1 MGGIII
7 IYEIVERLT
16 KENET
21 CDPFKIAEALGA
33 LIVYVPLVRVNG
45 FYQRYQD
52 QDIIYINQ
60 ELTEEEQILV
70 CAHELGHMVLHN
82 DINSIFL
89 ETTLKVNGLY
99 ELEANAFAVQ
109 LLQEYINLNGELPIL
124 NWYADNY
131 AIKRRVV
138 FTVKS

>member
-60 ELTEEEQILV
+60 DLTEEEQILV
-70 CAHELGHMVLHN
+70 CAHELGHMVLHY

-138 FTVKS
+138 FTVKP

>member
-52 QDIIYINQ
+52 QNIIYINQ
-60 ELTEEEQILV
+60 DLTEEEQILV

>member
-1 MGGIII
+1 VGGIII

-60 ELTEEEQILV
+60 DLTEEEQILV

>member
-60 ELTEEEQILV
+60 DLTEEEQILV

>member
-1 MGGIII
+1 VGGIII

-60 ELTEEEQILV
+60 DLTEEEQILV

-109 LLQEYINLNGELPIL
+109 LLQEYLNLNEEIPII
-124 NWYADNY
+124 NWTIDNY
-131 AIKRRVV
+131 GIKRRVSLV
-138 FTVKS
+138 RKP

>member
-1 MGGIII
+1 M
-7 IYEIVERLT
+7 
-16 KENET
+16 
-21 CDPFKIAEALGA
+21 
-33 LIVYVPLVRVNG
+33 YVPLVRVNG

-60 ELTEEEQILV
+60 DLTEEEQILV
-70 CAHELGHMVLHN
+70 CAHELGHMILHN

-109 LLQEYINLNGELPIL
+109 LLQEYLNLNEEIPII
-124 NWYADNY
+124 NWTIDNY
-131 AIKRRVV
+131 GIKRRVSLV
-138 FTVKS
+138 RKP

>member
-60 ELTEEEQILV
+60 DLTEEEQILV
-70 CAHELGHMVLHN
+70 CAHELGHMVLHY

>member
-45 FYQRYQD
+45 FYQRYQE

-60 ELTEEEQILV
+60 DLTEEEQILV

-82 DINSIFL
+82 DKNSVFL
-89 ETTLKVNGLY
+89 ETTIKGRGIY

-109 LLQEYINLNGELPIL
+109 LLQEYLNLNEEIPII
-124 NWYADNY
+124 NWTIDNY
-131 AIKRRVV
+131 GIKRRVSLV
-138 FTVKS
+138 RKP

>member
-60 ELTEEEQILV
+60 VLTEEEQILV

-109 LLQEYINLNGELPIL
+109 LLQEYLNLNEEIPII
-124 NWYADNY
+124 NWTIDNY
-131 AIKRRVV
+131 GIKRRVSLV
-138 FTVKS
+138 RKP

>member
-33 LIVYVPLVRVNG
+33 LIVYVPLVKVNG

-60 ELTEEEQILV
+60 DLTEEEQILV
-70 CAHELGHMVLHN
+70 CAHELGHMILHN

-109 LLQEYINLNGELPIL
+109 LLQEYLNLNEEIPII
-124 NWYADNY
+124 NWTSDSYG
-131 AIKRRVV
+131 IKRRVSLV
-138 FTVKS
+138 RKV

>member
-7 IYEIVERLT
+7 IYEIVEKLT

-60 ELTEEEQILV
+60 DLTEEEQILV
-70 CAHELGHMVLHN
+70 CAHELGHMVLHY

>member
-1 MGGIII
+1 M
-7 IYEIVERLT
+7 
-16 KENET
+16 
-21 CDPFKIAEALGA
+21 
-33 LIVYVPLVRVNG
+33 YVPLVRVNG

-109 LLQEYINLNGELPIL
+109 LLQEKLNLNTKIPLID
-124 NWYADNY
+124 WSSDNTS
-131 AIKRRVV
+131 IKRRVF
-138 FTVKS
+138 FTLKP